1 MKLKV
6 VLLSLSLLLVAS
18 STVAQAQSP
27 SSRIIGYSVTEG
39 DTLQTSFTY
48 LTTEIDEARET
59 WLWCES
65 VLDPDCLD
73 KFLIVRAFLLPCG
86 VEATLACIKDVYA
99 IATNGKKITA
109 KFVRSVAANPSMD
122 LKEDLSRRLVA
133 GVGTGGLWN
142 FEGLS
147 HGGGTTT
154 YAVQAGV
161 DGRGFVPAPSGSRP
175 ATAGYARVEF
185 GIAAVREVSGDYQPN
200 KFEFKPGTTNFQIR
214 GADSIGSNGRPDYK
228 CVMTETGLCFERTTF
243 PSGYRFGMTVSLPN
257 ELSGWF
263 HGRIY
268 RPEISIT
275 RSGPRYDYNIEAT
288 PVKVP
293 YIREQVPSSQWG
305 KELVDFVDAKFSCN
319 SLGDCGSTGGGFMMP
334 GNSGAFAFDLTK
346 LFLPVVKDKSSG
358 TGEYWSVRTLDFW
371 NEGSSADTIQ
381 SCSSNSTAVSGIVT
395 TNSMIYSAGPPTPNA
410 DSSSLDYKVL
420 SPHVNE
426 KGEDNIGSYDL
437 LLDSKVAR
445 CIYKFSDAPVKAEIE
460 ILGSDGTSKVATTVI
475 GEKNG
480 FLFMSANG
488 FTYSEPTV
496 RIKLK
501 QDPVPVVTPTP
512 TPTPS
517 PTASATPTP
526 TPSPVATRAAATSKV
541 TLSSK
546 KTTITCSKSGKIKK
560 VTAVKP
566 KCPSGFKKV

>member
-1 MKLKV
+1 MKLKIL
-6 VLLSLSLLLVAS
+6 LLSLPLLLVAS
-18 STVAQAQSP
+18 NTLAEAQTP

-48 LTTEIDEARET
+48 LTTEMDLARET

-65 VLDPDCLD
+65 VLDSDCLD
-73 KFLIVRAFLLPCG
+73 KNLNVRAFLLPCG
-86 VEATLACIKDVYA
+86 PEATLACIKDVYA
-99 IATNGKKITA
+99 IAADGTRTIG
-109 KFVRSVAANPSMD
+109 KFVRAVGASPTMD
-122 LKEDLSRRLVA
+122 LKEDVTRRLVA
-133 GVGTGGLWN
+133 GVGMGGIWN
-142 FEGLS
+142 FEGLT
-147 HGGGTTT
+147 HGGGTST

-175 ATAGYARVEF
+175 ATVGYSRVEF
-185 GIAAVREVSGDYQPN
+185 GIAAVREVSGDYRPN
-200 KFEFKPGTTNFQIR
+200 KLEFKPGTTNYHIR

-243 PSGYRFGMTVSLPN
+243 PTGYRFGMTVSLPN

-275 RSGPRYDYNIEAT
+275 KSGPRFDYNIEAT

-319 SLGDCGSTGGGFMMP
+319 TLGDCGNTGGGYMMP

-371 NEGSSADTIQ
+371 NEGNSANAIQ
-381 SCSSNSTAVSGIVT
+381 SCSADATSVSGIVT
-395 TNSMIYSAGPPTPNA
+395 TNSMIYNAGPPIYNA

-420 SPHVNE
+420 SPHTNE

-501 QDPVPVVTPTP
+501 QDPVSVVTPTP

-517 PTASATPTP
+517 PTTSATPTP
-526 TPSPVATRAAATSKV
+526 TPSPVVTQAATTSKV
-541 TLSSK
+541 TQSSK
-546 KTTITCSKSGKIKK
+546 KTTISCSKSGKIKK

-566 KCPSGFKKV
+566 KCPAGFQKV

>member
-395 TNSMIYSAGPPTPNA
+395 TNSMIYSAGPPTYNA

>member
-39 DTLQTSFTY
+39 DTLQNSFTS

-214 GADSIGSNGRPDYK
+214 GGDTIGSNGRPDYK

-293 YIREQVPSSQWG
+293 YLREQVPSSQWG
-305 KELVDFVDAKFSCN
+305 KDLVEFVDAKFTCN
-319 SLGDCGSTGGGFMMP
+319 SLGDCGNTGGGLMMP

-381 SCSSNSTAVSGIVT
+381 SCSSNSTTVSGIVT
-395 TNSMIYSAGPPTPNA
+395 TNSMIYSAGPPTYNA

>member
-39 DTLQTSFTY
+39 DTLQTSFTS

-214 GADSIGSNGRPDYK
+214 GGDTIGSNGRPDYK

-293 YIREQVPSSQWG
+293 YLREQVPSSQWG
-305 KELVDFVDAKFSCN
+305 KDLVEFVDAKFTCN
-319 SLGDCGSTGGGFMMP
+319 SLGDCGNTGGGLMMP

-381 SCSSNSTAVSGIVT
+381 SCSSNSTTVSGIVT
-395 TNSMIYSAGPPTPNA
+395 TNSMIYSAGPPTYNA

>member
-1 MKLKV
+1 MKIRIAILSFC
-6 VLLSLSLLLVAS
+6 LLFVAS
-18 STVAQAQSP
+18 STIAQAQSP

-39 DTLQTSFTY
+39 DTLQTSYTN
-48 LTTEIDEARET
+48 LTTEIDAARET
-59 WLWCES
+59 WLWCET
-65 VLDPDCLD
+65 VVDPDCLD
-73 KFLIVRAFLLPCG
+73 KNLNIRAFLLPCG
-86 VEATLACIKDVYA
+86 PEATLACIRDVYA
-99 IATNGKKITA
+99 IAADGTRVTA
-109 KFVRSVAANPSMD
+109 KFIRAVSASSTMD
-122 LKEDLSRRLVA
+122 IKEDKSRRLVA

-142 FEGLS
+142 FEGLT
-147 HGGGTTT
+147 HGGGTST
-154 YAVQAGV
+154 YAIQAGV
-161 DGRGFVPAPSGSRP
+161 DGRGFVPAPSGTRP
-175 ATAGYARVEF
+175 ATAGYSRVEF
-185 GIAAVREVSGDYQPN
+185 GIAAVREVSGDFRPN
-200 KFEFKPGTTNFQIR
+200 KFEFKPGTTNYQIR

-228 CVMTETGLCFERTTF
+228 CVMTETGLCFERATF
-243 PSGYRFGMTVSLPN
+243 PTGYRFGMTVSLPN
-257 ELSGWF
+257 QLSGWF

-275 RSGPRYDYNIEAT
+275 KSGERFDYNIEAT

-305 KELVDFVDAKFSCN
+305 QALVDFVDVKFSCN
-319 SLGDCGSTGGGFMMP
+319 SLGDCGNTGGGYMMP

-371 NEGSSADTIQ
+371 NEGGSADTIQ
-381 SCSSNSTAVSGIVT
+381 SCSADSTAVSGIVT
-395 TNSMIYSAGPPTPNA
+395 TNSMIYSAGPPSYNA

-488 FTYSEPTV
+488 FTYSDPTV

-501 QDPVPVVTPTP
+501 QDPVPVATP

-526 TPSPVATRAAATSKV
+526 TPTPSPVVTQAATSTKV
-541 TLSSK
+541 TQSSK

-566 KCPSGFKKV
+566 KCPTGFKKV

>member
-39 DTLQTSFTY
+39 DTLQTSFTS
-48 LTTEIDEARET
+48 LTTEIDQARET

-161 DGRGFVPAPSGSRP
+161 GGGGFVPAPSGSRP

-214 GADSIGSNGRPDYK
+214 GGDTIGSNGRPDYK

-293 YIREQVPSSQWG
+293 YLREQVPSSQWG
-305 KELVDFVDAKFSCN
+305 KDLVEFVDAKFTCN
-319 SLGDCGSTGGGFMMP
+319 SLGDCGNTGGGLMMP

-381 SCSSNSTAVSGIVT
+381 SCSSNSTTVSGIVT
-395 TNSMIYSAGPPTPNA
+395 TNSMIYSAGPPTYNA